1 VAKPPPDNAHENARA
16 ASAGV
21 GVVSQSLSQERGQ
34 ARTPDNAIPEIVVVD
49 YDAGNLRSVQRALE
63 FVGQRPRVTPDWRD
77 VETAEALVLPGV
89 GSAQDCMRK
98 LAERDLV
105 QPLKEY
111 AASGRPFLG
120 VCVGLQLLYDGSEE
134 GGGVECLGIL
144 PGMVRRFPAEG
155 GLKVPQ
161 IGWNSVSIVRPH
173 PLLDGIP
180 DATYFYFVHSYYAD
194 PSEAATV
201 IGSAEYGVDFAAIVA
216 RDNVVA
222 TQFHPE
228 KSSDLG
234 LRLYANFGR
243 IAAGA
248 LAGSVHAYSRR

>member
-1 VAKPPPDNAHENARA
+1 MSSSRRILRGVWDVQPPR
-16 ASAGV
+16 
-21 GVVSQSLSQERGQ
+21 
-34 ARTPDNAIPEIVVVD
+34 PEIVVVD

-63 FVGQRPRVTPDWRD
+63 AVGERPRVTPDPRD
-77 VETAEALVLPGV
+77 VERAEALVLPGV

-98 LAERDLV
+98 LAVRGLIE
-105 QPLKEY
+105 PLREY

-144 PGMVRRFPAEG
+144 PGTIRRFPTQP

-161 IGWNSVSIVRPH
+161 IGWNSIAVQKSH
-173 PLLDGIP
+173 PILDGIP
-180 DATYFYFVHSYYAD
+180 DATYFYFVHSYYA
-194 PSEAATV
+194 EADSALTV
-201 IGSAEYGVDFAAIVA
+201 ASADYGVDFAAIVA

-228 KSSDLG
+228 KSADLG
-234 LRLYANFGR
+234 VHLYANFGR
-243 IAAGA
+243 IAAGSGVH
-248 LAGSVHAYSRR
+248 AGSRG

>member
-1 VAKPPPDNAHENARA
+1 VQPRQPD
-16 ASAGV
+16 
-21 GVVSQSLSQERGQ
+21 
-34 ARTPDNAIPEIVVVD
+34 IIVVD

-63 FVGQRPRVTPDWRD
+63 AVGQRPWVTPDPRD
-77 VETAEALVLPGV
+77 VERAEALVLPGV

-98 LAERDLV
+98 LADRKLV
-105 QPLKEY
+105 QPLKDY

-120 VCVGLQLLYDGSEE
+120 VCVGLQLLFEGSEE

-144 PGMVRRFPAEG
+144 PGTVRRFPGGE

-161 IGWNSVSIVRPH
+161 IGWNSVSKVRPH
-173 PLLDGIP
+173 PILDEIP
-180 DATYFYFVHSYYAD
+180 DGTYFYFVHSYYAD
-194 PSEAATV
+194 AHTDLTV
-201 IGSAEYGVDFAAIVA
+201 ASADYGVEFAAIVA

-228 KSSDLG
+228 KSADRG

-243 IAAGA
+243 IVTGSGVH
-248 LAGSVHAYSRR
+248 AGSRG